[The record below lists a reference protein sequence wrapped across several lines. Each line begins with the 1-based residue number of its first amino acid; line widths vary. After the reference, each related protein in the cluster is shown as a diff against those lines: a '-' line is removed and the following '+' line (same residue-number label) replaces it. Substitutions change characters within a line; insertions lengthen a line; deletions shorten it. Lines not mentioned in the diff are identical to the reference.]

1 MIFLVETVD
10 FKVPA
15 VNFAKCITNPIPTP
29 HAIFRACGN
38 ERLFG
43 AVAGSQT
50 NTAAIFQQTFRSLG
64 KRRNVTGA
72 QTNKLNY
79 MYKPFWGLYDTFPT
93 CWHFWVD
100 DFPFPDMDSFTF
112 FFAGADL
119 YEHPSLPR
127 KGEV

>member
-1 MIFLVETVD
+1 MQ
-10 FKVPA
+10 
-15 VNFAKCITNPIPTP
+15 
-29 HAIFRACGN
+29 FRACGN

-50 NTAAIFQQTFRSLG
+50 NTAAIFQQTFRRLG

-72 QTNKLNY
+72 QKNKLNY
-79 MYKPFWGLYDTFPT
+79 ICINPSGSYITYPLFVGTLESMIFLFQIWIRSP
-93 CWHFWVD
+93 
-100 DFPFPDMDSFTF
+100 F

>member
-1 MIFLVETVD
+1 LHLKSGNQPSLSKQKQMILENEHGIKKCRFGRLCSFQSVD

-29 HAIFRACGN
+29 HAIFCACGN

-93 CWHFWVD
+93 CWHF
-100 DFPFPDMDSFTF
+100 
-112 FFAGADL
+112 
-119 YEHPSLPR
+119 
-127 KGEV
+127 